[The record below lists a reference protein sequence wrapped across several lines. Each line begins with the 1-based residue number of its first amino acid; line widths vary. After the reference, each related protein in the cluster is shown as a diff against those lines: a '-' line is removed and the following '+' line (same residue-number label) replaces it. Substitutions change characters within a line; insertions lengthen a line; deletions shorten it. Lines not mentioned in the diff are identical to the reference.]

1 MTLPSPG
8 SGASAPLGL
17 FAPQYRWVTVGMFS
31 LVFLVAFESLAV
43 TTVMPLVSRELD
55 GASMYALA
63 FAAPMASGVIGM
75 VAAGG
80 WSDRKGP
87 TGPLCVSTIVF
98 MLGLLL
104 CGLAPSMQALV
115 VGRLVQGLG
124 GGAITVALYVV
135 VARVYV
141 PRLHPKIFAAFAAAW
156 VIPSL
161 VGPFAAGLAAQT
173 VGWRWVFLGVVGLV
187 VLAMAAVVPS
197 LRGLGGGE
205 NPQGGI
211 AWAPLGWAGLAAAA
225 VLAMNLLADIPAVG
239 TWLMLLS
246 LAVVLVAVRPL
257 FPRTTLRAG
266 RGLPTTILVRA
277 LAAAA
282 FFGTEVYLPYL
293 LMDRYELSP
302 AVAGLA
308 LTGAAIF
315 WSLGSAVQGRL
326 GESMGNERAMFI
338 GSVLGVAAILMVLA
352 TAAWHWPAAV
362 AITAWALGG
371 AGMGLVYPRQNVHMI
386 KLSTSANQ
394 GFNSSALA
402 IADSMGSALALAA
415 GGLIFAAFAG
425 NDSFVAVF
433 AFTGLIGLALV
444 ILTPRTHAAGPAE
457 APGEGVPVHS
467 EHERA

>member
-1 MTLPSPG
+1 MSLP
-8 SGASAPLGL
+8 ATAPDTPLSMGI
-17 FAPQYRWVTVGMFS
+17 FTPKYRWVTLGMFS

-43 TTVMPLVSRELD
+43 TTVMPLVSKELD

-87 TGPLCVSTIVF
+87 TGPLYASTLVF
-98 MLGLLL
+98 VIGLLM

-135 VARVYV
+135 VARVYA

-161 VGPFAAGLAAQT
+161 IGPFAAGLAAQT
-173 VGWRWVFLGVVGLV
+173 IGWRWVFLGVVGLV
-187 VLAMAAVVPS
+187 ALAMLAVVPS
-197 LRGLGGGE
+197 LRGLSGGE
-205 NPQGGI
+205 NPESKI
-211 AWAPLGWAGLAAAA
+211 AWLPLGWATLAAVA
-225 VLAMNLLADIPAVG
+225 VLGINMLADLPRVG

-246 LAVVLVAVRPL
+246 FVLVLIAVRQL
-257 FPRTTLRAG
+257 FPRRTLLAG
-266 RGLPTTILVRA
+266 RGLPSTILIRG

-293 LMDRYELSP
+293 LMDRFDLSP

-315 WSLGSAVQGRL
+315 WSIGSAIQGRM
-326 GESMGNERAMFI
+326 GETLSNERAMLI
-338 GSVLGVAAILMVLA
+338 GAVLGVIAIAVVWG
-352 TAAWHWPAAV
+352 TAALHWPAYV
-362 AITAWALGG
+362 AIGIWAVGG
-371 AGMGLVYPRQNVHMI
+371 AGMGLVFPRQNVHMI
-386 KLSTSANQ
+386 KLSTPLNQ

-402 IADSMGSALALAA
+402 ISDAMGSALALAA
-415 GGLIFAAFAG
+415 GGLIFAAFSG

-433 AFTGLIGLALV
+433 AFTTLIGLVLI
-444 ILTPRTHAAGPAE
+444 ILTPRTRPAAATKPTLE
-457 APGEGVPVHS
+457 ASNTLET
-467 EHERA
+467 